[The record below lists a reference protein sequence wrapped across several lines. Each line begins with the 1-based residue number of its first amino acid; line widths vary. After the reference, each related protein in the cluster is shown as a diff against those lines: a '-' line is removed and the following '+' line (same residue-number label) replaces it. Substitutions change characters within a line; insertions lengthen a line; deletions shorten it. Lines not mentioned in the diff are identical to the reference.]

1 MAKKPS
7 KVKSA
12 DQSSTKSTKSTIS
25 SVSQRVTSA
34 VKRKAKAFI
43 RPSKKVKSTPST
55 RSGSSTAILGS
66 LDLEDDAV
74 NETTVHSI
82 SSDDSSVVEVEEVD
96 PEKELGE
103 G

>member
-12 DQSSTKSTKSTIS
+12 DQSSTKSTIS